1 MVAVDRYGFEMSAS
15 TGEGPRPIRIAFPES
30 VSTPRE
36 VRAAMVKVSFQRA
49 YRDLVGGNEALFG
62 ALPEDHQGQVIEI
75 HPLASNSEG
84 FVDPNAGIQ
93 Q

>member
-1 MVAVDRYGFEMSAS
+1 MTR
-15 TGEGPRPIRIAFPES
+15 
-30 VSTPRE
+30 RE
-36 VRAAMVKVSFQRA
+36 EQGRAGL
-49 YRDLVGGNEALFG
+49 LVGCLLREPPKQHLSQLQAEGHDALFG